1 MVNAGTQIRAA
12 TAPFMS
18 LGCCRNATARG
29 RSAPFVPE
37 VIPGNTSRSLCSAA
51 GPQGT
56 SRSPMVTQFTAG
68 CTGLQ
73 PSSLRGESG
82 PNSAMKN
89 NPGFIN
95 TVEKKKLGLTLAG
108 FASLS
113 TGHGVDAHPCPLPRH
128 SSGPALQNLHVG
140 CKLTPSSQE
149 ALSNVQDPPKLA
161 QNSAQRPQ
169 SWKVLSHSDSAT
181 HLWILAR
188 VQHEQDQPLAVI
200 IRE

>member
-12 TAPFMS
+12 TAPFIS

-95 TVEKKKLGLTLAG
+95 TVEKKKVRADSGWLCISQHWAWGG
-108 FASLS
+108 CSPLS
-113 TGHGVDAHPCPLPRH
+113 PTQAQLWSSPAEPPRGMQTYPILPGG
-128 SSGPALQNLHVG
+128 S
-140 CKLTPSSQE
+140 
-149 ALSNVQDPPKLA
+149 
-161 QNSAQRPQ
+161 
-169 SWKVLSHSDSAT
+169 
-181 HLWILAR
+181 
-188 VQHEQDQPLAVI
+188 
-200 IRE
+200 